1 MNESPTRVDF
11 YLLSAPGEQERM
23 RTACRVV
30 DKAWQRG
37 LKVWVW
43 AGDDEHLQSLD
54 DLLWTFRQD
63 SFVPH
68 ETIAESAPS
77 EEPSAPVL
85 LSVQASSLAH
95 TDVLI
100 NLSGKLPERASLPP
114 RIAEFVGPEAD
125 ARARG
130 RDRFRGYRDMNCELT
145 THEL

>member
-1 MNESPTRVDF
+1 MSEGPTRVDF
-11 YLLSAPGEQERM
+11 YLLSAAGEQARM
-23 RTACRVV
+23 HTACRVV

-43 AGDDEHLQSLD
+43 AEDNDDLQSMD

-68 ETIAESAPS
+68 ETISRS
-77 EEPSAPVL
+77 EPQGEPPAPVL
-85 LSVQASSLAH
+85 LSVEASDPAC
-95 TDVLI
+95 TDILI
-100 NLSGKLPERASLPP
+100 NLSGKLPERESLPP

-125 ARARG
+125 ARALG
-130 RDRFRGYRDMNCELT
+130 RDRFRGYRDMHCELT